1 MGVWIETLELI
12 KSKYPTAVTPCVGVW
27 IETIMTHK
35 EIENELG
42 HTLRGCVD
50 WNCWDAAGEIAGAW
64 VTPCVGVWIE
74 TSSCR
79 SATMWRYRHTLRGC
93 VDWNWVK
100 IYF

>member
-50 WNCWDAAGEIAGAW
+50 
-64 VTPCVGVWIE
+64 
-74 TSSCR
+74 
-79 SATMWRYRHTLRGC
+79 
-93 VDWNWVK
+93 
-100 IYF
+100 

>member
-1 MGVWIETLELI
+1 MERPGEPYVIWVTPCVGVWIETITGSLSHKKTEVTPCVGVWIETLELI

-50 WNCWDAAGEIAGAW
+50 
-64 VTPCVGVWIE
+64 
-74 TSSCR
+74 
-79 SATMWRYRHTLRGC
+79 
-93 VDWNWVK
+93 
-100 IYF
+100 

>member
-1 MGVWIETLELI
+1 MKLNNNDDSHNSGLNLLIYNMLLDIESHPAWVCGLKPGMENNKQSNTVVTPCVGVWIETLELI

-50 WNCWDAAGEIAGAW
+50 
-64 VTPCVGVWIE
+64 
-74 TSSCR
+74 
-79 SATMWRYRHTLRGC
+79 
-93 VDWNWVK
+93 
-100 IYF
+100 

>member
-1 MGVWIETLELI
+1 MLLDIESHPAWVCGLKPGMENNKQSNTVVTPCVGVWIETLELI

-50 WNCWDAAGEIAGAW
+50 
-64 VTPCVGVWIE
+64 
-74 TSSCR
+74 
-79 SATMWRYRHTLRGC
+79 
-93 VDWNWVK
+93 
-100 IYF
+100 